1 MERPILRSAWC
12 GLVVVVALL
21 AGCSDRPSTQWRVTE
36 QGGVFTGQ
44 FDGTG
49 SWLATGTVLQGGALW
64 RVEDQR
70 LMAGLN
76 HQPEQTSVIVAAAFS
91 PDGRHLLTA
100 EPESV
105 VWWDARSGRGLA
117 HWRLSGGV
125 QSLALSGGA
134 QWALIGMRNADMV
147 LLDVQAGQVHSRIR
161 HGSSVSS
168 VAISRDGRYGFTGS
182 DDGVVT
188 GWDLQSGTQRFSRR
202 YPGAINVLTV
212 SPDEKLLLVGVA
224 HHSGEILLA
233 EDGALVKPVGRPRV
247 TLSTAR
253 FSSDSRRL
261 LLGHPSGEVGEW
273 HVHERAPPQRWQV
286 APDRFWQA
294 QGRAIVAVAYGQ
306 ANGSVLGLT
315 GDGAVMVWRR

>member
-1 MERPILRSAWC
+1 MI
-12 GLVVVVALL
+12 VVVALL
-21 AGCSDRPSTQWRVTE
+21 AGCGDRPSAQWRVTE
-36 QGGVFTGQ
+36 RGGVFTGQ
-44 FDGTG
+44 FDSAG
-49 SWLATGTVLQGGALW
+49 SWLTTGAVLQGGGLW

-70 LMAGLN
+70 FMAALN
-76 HQPEQTSVIVAAAFS
+76 HQSEQTSVIVAAAFS

-100 EPESV
+100 EPESL
-105 VWWDARSGRGLA
+105 VWWDAQSGRGLA

-147 LLDVQAGQVHSRIR
+147 LLDVRAGQVQSRIR
-161 HGSSVSS
+161 HGSSVSA
-168 VAISRDGRYGFTGS
+168 VAISRDGRWGYTGS
-182 DDGVVT
+182 DDGVVS
-188 GWDLQSGTQRFSRR
+188 GWDLQNGVQRFSRR
-202 YPGAINVLTV
+202 YAGAITVLAL
-212 SPDEKLLLVGVA
+212 SPDEKLLLVGAA
-224 HHSGEILLA
+224 HHSGEILTA
-233 EDGALVKPVGRPRV
+233 EDGGVIKPVGRPRA

-306 ANGSVLGLT
+306 DNGRVMALT
-315 GDGAVMVWRR
+315 GDGGVMVWARN